1 MEITMFNSRII
12 GLRLLGLIVLGGS
25 SVLGSSLAR
34 AQDWSPPVRDTSPA
48 FVVDGRIALHSFMS
62 LSDGHLQKLADVLS
76 VLASTDAVRSGEW
89 NRIRGPLAEAKRVN
103 VPATL
108 WFALPDGTY
117 WTVAQGRVAETLS
130 DRRYF
135 PRVLAGGTVIGDLV
149 VSRST
154 KRNSAI
160 VAVPVR
166 GRDSS
171 IVGVLGASVNLETL
185 AALLRQE
192 MGGMPTGLLFY
203 AIDAQPLGALNS
215 DSSLIF
221 TEPMK
226 LGDEGMRRAFTEM
239 LSNQQGVVT
248 YTFRGS
254 RRTVLYRKSS
264 VTGWWYGFG
273 VTQP

>member
-1 MEITMFNSRII
+1 MINSRII
-12 GLRLLGLIVLGGS
+12 GLRLLGLIVLGVSFVVGS
-25 SVLGSSLAR
+25 SR
-34 AQDWSPPVRDTSPA
+34 AQAQGWSSPVSDTSPA
-48 FVVDGRIALHSFMS
+48 FVVDGRIALQSFMS
-62 LSDGHLQKLADVLS
+62 LSDGHLQKLSDVLT
-76 VLASTDAVRSGEW
+76 VLASTEDVRSGKW

-108 WFALPDGTY
+108 WFALPNGSY

-130 DRRYF
+130 DRPYF
-135 PRVLAGGTVIGDLV
+135 PRVLAGGTVVGDLV

-171 IVGVLGASVNLETL
+171 IIGVLGASVNLEAL
-185 AALLRQE
+185 AALLRRE

-226 LGDEGMRRAFTEM
+226 LGDEGMRRAFAEM
-239 LSNQQGVVT
+239 LSNQEGVVT
-248 YTFRGS
+248 YAFRGS
-254 RRTVLYRKSS
+254 RRTVLYRKSP